1 KDTYQCPHISDL
13 CLSEP
18 VLQPM
23 HFEEIERPTTNPT
36 ISPPFIARGYSSSN
50 TECESDRLLPR
61 PALAQR
67 EIEMSPGPSL
77 NRDSIRS
84 DKQGGDEREKKKA
97 INNRTTQNSAHH
109 KNIKL
114 LK

>member
-1 KDTYQCPHISDL
+1 MIL
-13 CLSEP
+13 R
-18 VLQPM
+18 
-23 HFEEIERPTTNPT
+23 EIEGPPQTQS

-77 NRDSIRS
+77 NRDSIGQTNRAGM
-84 DKQGGDEREKKKA
+84 KERKRKLSTIA
-97 INNRTTQNSAHH
+97 PH
-109 KNIKL
+109 KIQHITKILNY
-114 LK
+114 